1 MKYFVNLF
9 LVFSLLSIYSCQT
22 EELPIETIKL
32 CNGSA
37 TLCNKKYNEV
47 VFGCTHNA
55 YNYPTEPVNFVLNNQ
70 SQSIQQQLNDG
81 IRALMLDVYYGD
93 NNIETDDETI
103 WLYHG
108 TSIVGFSP
116 LKKEL
121 EVISNFLKN
130 NPTEVLTII
139 LECYVEFS
147 HFSKAIEQSELA
159 PFLYHPKADGQWP
172 SLQKMIEE
180 NQRLVILTDVQDVNA
195 DSWYIYVW
203 DVAFETHYSNKSR
216 SDFNCDINRGDANN
230 SLFIFNHFI
239 TQVSIGTGLID
250 SSTVINQYDYLL
262 NRLKECQSHHNQ
274 IPNFVTVDFYDTG
287 NVMEVVNHLN
297 KL

>member
-1 MKYFVNLF
+1 MKYFVNLCLVIF
-9 LVFSLLSIYSCQT
+9 LTSIYSCQE
-22 EELPIETIKL
+22 EELPVEATKP
-32 CNGSA
+32 CNGST
-37 TLCNKKYNEV
+37 TLCDKKYNEV

-55 YNYPTEPVNFVLNNQ
+55 YNYPTDPANFILPNQ
-70 SQSIQQQLNDG
+70 SQTIQQQLNDG
-81 IRALMLDVYYGD
+81 IRALMLDVYYTD
-93 NNIETDDETI
+93 NNIETDDDTI
-103 WLYHG
+103 WLYHS
-108 TSIVGFSP
+108 TSIVGFNS
-116 LKKEL
+116 LKNEL

-139 LECYVEFS
+139 LECYVEFL
-147 HFSKAIEQSELA
+147 HFNKAIEQSGLM
-159 PFLYHPKADGQWP
+159 PYLYHPKADEQWP
-172 SLQKMIEE
+172 TLQKMIED
-180 NQRLVILTDVQDVNA
+180 NQRLVILTDVKDMDA

-216 SDFNCDINRGDANN
+216 SDFNCTTNRGDAGNN
-230 SLFIFNHFI
+230 LFIFNHFI
-239 TQVSIGTGLID
+239 TQASFGIGLID